1 MDKGKYTEKCMKILN
16 TKQFFKLQKDPTK
29 NIEMKIQKAV
39 RKIKN
44 KLSPKEYLNIYP
56 TGSSPGKF
64 YGTAKKYKFTPTGTT
79 DNPPIRP
86 TISNIGTASY
96 QFAKYLAKLLSPLS
110 KSEYTVDNNV
120 EFINNIKSEKVPT
133 GHSFISFDVKS
144 LFTNVPLDYT
154 INIILRRI
162 YDDNEL
168 YINIR
173 KKEMKELLL
182 LCTKNA
188 HFAFNNEIYQQCD
201 DVAMG

>member
-1 MDKGKYTEKCMKILN
+1 M
-16 TKQFFKLQKDPTK
+16 
-29 NIEMKIQKAV
+29 
-39 RKIKN
+39 
-44 KLSPKEYLNIYP
+44 
-56 TGSSPGKF
+56 GKF
-64 YGTAKKYKFTPTGTT
+64 YGTAKKHKLTPTRTI
-79 DNPPIRP
+79 DDLPIRSV
-86 TISNIGTASY
+86 ISNMGIASY
-96 QFAKYLAKLLSPLS
+96 QLAKYLAKLLSPLS

-168 YINIR
+168 YTNIS

-182 LCTKNA
+182 LCTKNT
-188 HFAFNNEIYQQCD
+188 HFTFNNEIYQQCD
-201 DVAMG
+201 GVAMGPPLGPVITGIFMVELEK